1 MQSQVFISLAE
12 MFWDS
17 HVDEAAGPRWRTA
30 MRYLSVALLFALPV
44 IPIAADAQQTEPKSQ
59 SGVAQSVQTEAD
71 KGIKTRNSGESG
83 YVGNQDRPGAASHAP
98 GETTNTVGTTTGSS
112 ATGNQSNINS
122 SQADYDAS
130 LKDGSAPKK

>member
-12 MFWDS
+12 MFWDA

-44 IPIAADAQQTEPKSQ
+44 IPIAADAQQTEP
-59 SGVAQSVQTEAD
+59 QSVQTEAD

-98 GETTNTVGTTTGSS
+98 GETTSTVGTTTGSS

>member
-12 MFWDS
+12 MFWDA

-44 IPIAADAQQTEPKSQ
+44 IPMAADAQQTEPKSQ

-83 YVGNQDRPGAASHAP
+83 YVGNQDRAASHAP

>member
-1 MQSQVFISLAE
+1 
-12 MFWDS
+12 
-17 HVDEAAGPRWRTA
+17 

-71 KGIKTRNSGESG
+71 KGIKTRNSGES
-83 YVGNQDRPGAASHAP
+83 GNQDRPGAASHAP